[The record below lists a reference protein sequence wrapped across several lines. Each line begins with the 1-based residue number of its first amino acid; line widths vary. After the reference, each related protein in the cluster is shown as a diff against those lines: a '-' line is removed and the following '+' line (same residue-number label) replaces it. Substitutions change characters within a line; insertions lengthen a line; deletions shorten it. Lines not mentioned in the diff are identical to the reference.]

1 MVAVVSDL
9 ALMVLGVLE
18 VLGLVGLF
26 VYVRVQARRRAA
38 GKQRPARAVRIS
50 VALLGLLVAVAF
62 PALMIMAI
70 VGQATRADRE
80 RAELV
85 QSGTPATGVITE
97 IEETGNVINRR
108 PEVRVHVTVEPP
120 GAPSFTSEATWTFS
134 VKDVQTYRV
143 GTEVKVFFDPTDH
156 GAIAIVGVTGAGR

>member
-1 MVAVVSDL
+1 VSDL

-18 VLGLVGLF
+18 VLGLAGLF
-26 VYVRVQARRRAA
+26 VYVRIQAKRRAA
-38 GKQRPARAVRIS
+38 GERRPSRAVRIS

-62 PALMIMAI
+62 PMLMISAI
-70 VGQATRADRE
+70 VSPVTRADRE
-80 RAELV
+80 RDALV
-85 QSGTPATGVITE
+85 QTGTPATAVITD

-120 GAPSFTSEATWTFS
+120 GAPSFASAATWVFS

-143 GTEVKVFFDPTDH
+143 GTRVNVFFNPTDH
-156 GAIAIVGVTGAGR
+156 GAIAVVGVAAARE